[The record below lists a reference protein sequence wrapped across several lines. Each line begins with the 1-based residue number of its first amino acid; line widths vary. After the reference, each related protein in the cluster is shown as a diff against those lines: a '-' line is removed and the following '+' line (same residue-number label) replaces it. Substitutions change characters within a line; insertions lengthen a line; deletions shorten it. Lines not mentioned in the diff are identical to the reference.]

1 MYIIQVDLTLC
12 KSTWKPLITQHIDYN
27 EMFPFKK
34 FLLRFFASATTILFT
49 LLMTNN
55 HPVNPVKQYRCT
67 KEIMSLNPYKHFFVT
82 PGTSQTPLLLHIY
95 LKKYK
100 S

>member
-1 MYIIQVDLTLC
+1 MFTIQADLTLC

-27 EMFPFKK
+27 EMFPFKE

-55 HPVNPVKQYRCT
+55 HPVNSVKQY
-67 KEIMSLNPYKHFFVT
+67 
-82 PGTSQTPLLLHIY
+82 
-95 LKKYK
+95 
-100 S
+100 